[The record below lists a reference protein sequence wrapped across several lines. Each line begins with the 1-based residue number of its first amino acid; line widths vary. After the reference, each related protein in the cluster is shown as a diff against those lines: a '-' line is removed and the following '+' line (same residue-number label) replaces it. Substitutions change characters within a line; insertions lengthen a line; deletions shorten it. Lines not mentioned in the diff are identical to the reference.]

1 MAWEYNSATEIGEY
15 QVPAGGWDGAARR
28 FVSIC
33 NSYAAKLGLTVTDQ
47 DIPLDPSSTIS
58 ICNS

>member
-1 MAWEYNSATEIGEY
+1 MAWEHGGTTEIGEY
-15 QVPAGGWDGAARR
+15 QVAAGGWGRAARR